1 MAVANRT
8 YVIRIDV
15 AYAGEFIV
23 IPHTNKKSALLD
35 FYDRIKWWEDNL
47 KVTSKK
53 LSETNTEIEVDVRDP
68 ISEEGA
74 SLYFNTVES
83 GEELVL

>member
-1 MAVANRT
+1 MANRI

-23 IPHTNKKSALLD
+23 IPHINKKSALVD
-35 FYDRIKWWEDNL
+35 FYDRIKWWEDAL
-47 KVTSKK
+47 KVSSKT
-53 LSETNTEIEVDVRDP
+53 LSKTDTEIEVDVRDP

-74 SLYFNTVES
+74 SLYFNAVES
-83 GEELVL
+83 AEELVL

>member
-1 MAVANRT
+1 MRVNLLLFPT
-8 YVIRIDV
+8 L
-15 AYAGEFIV
+15 
-23 IPHTNKKSALLD
+23 TKKSALLD
-35 FYDRIKWWEDNL
+35 FYDRIKLWEDNL

>member
-1 MAVANRT
+1 MTNKI

-23 IPHTNKKSALLD
+23 IPHTNKKSALAD
-35 FYDRIKWWEDNL
+35 FYNRIKWWEDNL

-53 LSETNTEIEVDVRDP
+53 LSETKTEIEVDVRDP

-74 SLYFNTVES
+74 SLYFNVVES
-83 GEELVL
+83 AEELVL

>member
-1 MAVANRT
+1 MI

-15 AYAGEFIV
+15 AYAAGDFIV
-23 IPHTNKKSALLD
+23 IPHTSKKKAMLD
-35 FYDRIKWWEDNL
+35 FYKRIKWWEDSL

-53 LSETNTEIEVDVRDP
+53 LSETKTEIEVDVRDP

-74 SLYFNTVES
+74 SLYFNAVHS